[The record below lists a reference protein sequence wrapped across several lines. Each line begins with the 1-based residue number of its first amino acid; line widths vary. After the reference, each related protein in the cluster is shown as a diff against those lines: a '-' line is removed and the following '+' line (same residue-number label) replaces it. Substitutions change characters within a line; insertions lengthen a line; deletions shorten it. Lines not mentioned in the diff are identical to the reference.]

1 MFFVSVL
8 TFNIF
13 YPITGL
19 VLKSEISLCGFR
31 AFSTQIDGLSV
42 VFGTG
47 MSVEKIA
54 TQHIS
59 PYKDLATAIGH
70 AFIVNQVIEKKQDM
84 LVY

>member
-1 MFFVSVL
+1 
-8 TFNIF
+8 
-13 YPITGL
+13 
-19 VLKSEISLCGFR
+19 
-31 AFSTQIDGLSV
+31 
-42 VFGTG
+42 

>member
-1 MFFVSVL
+1 
-8 TFNIF
+8 
-13 YPITGL
+13 L

-59 PYKDLATAIGH
+59 PYKELATAIGH
-70 AFIVNQVIEKKQDM
+70 AFIVNQVIEKNKICWFIKKN
-84 LVY
+84 